1 MRMFVGVAPPPAVL
15 DELEAASAPFRAD
28 RHELRWTSREAW
40 HITLAFLGEVDE
52 PAAARLIPRL
62 ERAAGRHGQFSLAFA
77 GAGAFPAPDRARVL
91 WCGLSGDR
99 RSLAALAASVAAA
112 ARRAGATLPDEGRP
126 FRPHLTLARCRMP
139 ADVRDITAALSGF
152 EGSPWAAG
160 RIHLIHS
167 RPDGQPRFETVASW
181 PLGAAV
187 SRA

>member
-1 MRMFVGVAPPPAVL
+1 
-15 DELEAASAPFRAD
+15 
-28 RHELRWTSREAW
+28 
-40 HITLAFLGEVDE
+40 
-52 PAAARLIPRL
+52 
-62 ERAAGRHGQFSLAFA
+62 
-77 GAGAFPAPDRARVL
+77 VL
-91 WCGLSGDR
+91 WCGLSGDP

-152 EGSPWAAG
+152 EGSPWTAD

-167 RPDGQPRFETVASW
+167 RPDGQPRFETVGSW

>member
-1 MRMFVGVAPPPAVL
+1 
-15 DELEAASAPFRAD
+15 
-28 RHELRWTSREAW
+28 
-40 HITLAFLGEVDE
+40 
-52 PAAARLIPRL
+52 
-62 ERAAGRHGQFSLAFA
+62 
-77 GAGAFPAPDRARVL
+77 VL

-139 ADVRDITAALSGF
+139 ADVRNITAALSGF